1 LVKKIKKMWKILRQ
15 ANQKC
20 LAPKDNPQKLKK
32 LISSGV
38 LEFMVSNTTGNSQW
52 ENSILQDFNFRG
64 LIEP

>member
-1 LVKKIKKMWKILRQ
+1 MWKILRQ

-38 LEFMVSNTTGNSQW
+38 LEFMVSNTTGNSHW
-52 ENSILQDFNFRG
+52 ENSILLDFNWFN
-64 LIEP
+64 